1 MRALGLAVLL
11 LTSGS
16 LLAAEVPP
24 TPPGVVVDQAR
35 LFSPDDVTKI
45 EALGRQIL
53 QEKRVTVRVLTLDDA
68 QGMNPKALAGSAL
81 EDWGLGPRGVVL
93 LIVMN
98 PHALYL
104 QPGPGLAAVF
114 DGPTSSR
121 ICASVVAP
129 QMRLKAF
136 GAAALGGLGAIR
148 TQLAAPVARP
158 APAPASNTRGPW
170 DDTLALLIAVG
181 SIGGFA
187 LAGKLGLFKTD
198 EGAASYNSTDSY
210 SSSDSSSSSG
220 SSSDSGGSSSGGSGG
235 GGSTW

>member
-24 TPPGVVVDQAR
+24 TPPGVVADQAR
-35 LFSPDDVTKI
+35 LFSRDDVAKI

-68 QGMNPKALAGSAL
+68 QGVNPKAVASRAL

-104 QPGPGLAAVF
+104 QPGPGFAAVF
-114 DGPTSSR
+114 DGATSSR

-148 TQLAAPVARP
+148 TQLASPVARP
-158 APAPASNTRGPW
+158 VPAPAPNTRGAW
-170 DDTLALLIAVG
+170 DDTLGLLIVVG